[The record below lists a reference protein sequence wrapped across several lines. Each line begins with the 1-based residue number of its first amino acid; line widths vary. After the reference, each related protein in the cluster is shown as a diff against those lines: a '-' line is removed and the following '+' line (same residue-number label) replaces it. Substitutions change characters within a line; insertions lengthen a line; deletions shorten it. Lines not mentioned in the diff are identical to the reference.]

1 MAPKLRGRAF
11 YESLG
16 SPKYI
21 VAPMVDQSE
30 FAWRLLT
37 RSFLPPDLRTSV
49 LAYSPMLHAKL
60 FSEKPGY
67 RGEHFKPLKNPVVL
81 PTPADNDKQKAQS
94 ENAQPH
100 LDGNPQIDRPLFVQ
114 FCANDPE
121 ALLAAAKIVAP
132 YCDAVDLNLGCPQ
145 GIAKRGNYGAF
156 LQEDWDLIYRLINK
170 LHLNLD
176 IPVTAKMRV
185 LETKEKTLEY
195 AKMILSAGASILT
208 VHGRQRDQKGH
219 WTGLADWK
227 VIRYLRENLPK
238 ETVMFANGNIL
249 QYGDLQKCLD
259 ATGVDGIMSAEGNLY
274 DPSIFAPPPPIGEE
288 GSEYW
293 RGRNGLGGYRADA
306 VLRRYL
312 DIIYKHVLNQDP
324 PSRAPLYLPS
334 SSDPTPAPKQAAAA
348 AAPESTDSDKRK
360 ATPTPLEGDNAAKKQ
375 KRTPPTK
382 MPRDANLT
390 AMQAHLFH
398 MLRAL
403 VSAHTNVRD
412 ALARCKGGDMG
423 AYENVLSLV
432 EASVREGMEHY
443 EREPEA
449 YATAEAEALVQVDPE
464 EEALSSDGAVKRCKR
479 PFWVCQSHV
488 RPLPKEAMEKGSI
501 QLSKKEKA
509 KLAAAGEV
517 GLPEGGKTEEV
528 KVDGEQQKGPDEAS
542 EKVEV
547 PKEGMVCG

>member
-1 MAPKLRGRAF
+1 
-11 YESLG
+11 
-16 SPKYI
+16 
-21 VAPMVDQSE
+21 
-30 FAWRLLT
+30 
-37 RSFLPPDLRTSV
+37 
-49 LAYSPMLHAKL
+49 
-60 FSEKPGY
+60 
-67 RGEHFKPLKNPVVL
+67 
-81 PTPADNDKQKAQS
+81 
-94 ENAQPH
+94 
-100 LDGNPQIDRPLFVQ
+100 
-114 FCANDPE
+114 
-121 ALLAAAKIVAP
+121 
-132 YCDAVDLNLGCPQ
+132 
-145 GIAKRGNYGAF
+145 
-156 LQEDWDLIYRLINK
+156 
-170 LHLNLD
+170 
-176 IPVTAKMRV
+176 
-185 LETKEKTLEY
+185 
-195 AKMILSAGASILT
+195 
-208 VHGRQRDQKGH
+208 
-219 WTGLADWK
+219 
-227 VIRYLRENLPK
+227 
-238 ETVMFANGNIL
+238 MFANGNIL

-324 PSRAPLYLPS
+324 PARAPLYLPS
-334 SSDPTPAPKQAAAA
+334 SSNSTPAPEQAAAT

-360 ATPTPLEGDNAAKKQ
+360 ATPTPLEGDNASKKQ
-375 KRTPPTK
+375 KRSPPTK

-412 ALARCKGGDMG
+412 ALARCKGGDMA

-432 EASVREGMEHY
+432 EAAVREGMEHY

-517 GLPEGGKTEEV
+517 GLPEGGKTEEI
-528 KVDGEQQKGPDEAS
+528 KVDGEQQKGPDEAA